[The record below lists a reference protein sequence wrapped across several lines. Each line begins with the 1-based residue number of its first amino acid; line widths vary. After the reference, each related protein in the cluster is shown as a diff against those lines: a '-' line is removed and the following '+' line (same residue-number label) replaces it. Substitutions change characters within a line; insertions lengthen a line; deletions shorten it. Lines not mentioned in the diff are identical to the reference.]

1 MTASS
6 TCSQCGAPLG
16 TGALEGLCPACML
29 ASAIGPAWDAAAP
42 DVVTDSGVEAS
53 WPESVVHSRFGEY
66 ELLEEIACGGMGV
79 IYKARQLKLDRIVA
93 IKMLLLGQRASD
105 EVVERFKREAQAAA
119 RLHHPGIVAI
129 HEVGEVDGQ
138 PFFSMD
144 YVEGEDLAKRIRH
157 RPLSPAL
164 AARYVKAV
172 AEAVHYAHQQGI
184 IHRDLKPSNI
194 LIEFAS
200 GDIRITDFGLAKRLD
215 DDSDL
220 TVSGQV
226 MGSPNH
232 MAPELAAGHHRM
244 AGPASDIFSL
254 GSVLYELLTGR
265 PPFLADSLQATL
277 IKIRDT
283 DPVAPRE
290 LNAGIPRDLETLCL
304 RCLAKEPGARLA
316 SAKELADELDRFLR
330 GEPIRTRPVGMVERS
345 WRWCRRKPAVAGLV
359 GAVLA
364 LAVVSTAAAIRLEI
378 ARQHQERE
386 RYYADIGLAKQ
397 HIEEGNIDRA
407 MALLLHAPPRFRH
420 WEWGRL
426 LYLCHQEILTLPA
439 HTNVLSPY
447 AMRLTDGNTS
457 VEALQFAPSGA
468 ILATLGGDGTLKL
481 WDTTGGGKVFET
493 GGGTN
498 RVIRYAFSPDGSALA
513 VIEGGRVQLRD
524 ARNGALRWEDLGNG
538 PRYAHLAWHPDGRR
552 LAAGKRNGEITV
564 FGVSGESRILAPGA
578 TRGQLTGLYCTPDG
592 SRWGRW
598 DGLEMVM
605 FATDTGRELER
616 VRFDGQRT
624 VSLVPDA
631 QLRHFAELDRESQ
644 VVIWDGGKP
653 EGVLEKVATRAWRRP
668 HAVFSPDGRRV
679 ATQSGTWNARVWD
692 VATRRPVF
700 TVPDRAYS
708 IAFSPDG
715 KRLATAGDTSVAH
728 VWDLETGQEVRALL
742 GHQEL
747 VELVVF
753 SPDGRLVATGARD
766 GVVKLWSATDGRE
779 VVRHESPIPHAVN
792 ISPDGKRFA
801 AGPPDEGVTVRD
813 TRSGRGLLRVQV
825 EGDYLVATSF
835 SPDGRRLL
843 TSSRFRTPRVWEVD
857 TGRLLLTLEG
867 HERAVYGGIGF
878 SPDGRRLVTS
888 GFDRIARIWDAT
900 TGKPLHALEAG
911 SGEFCDWAV
920 FSPDSRQVATFAD
933 TAEAG
938 AMIWDVETGRMVRR
952 ITGPF
957 GLIIALQFTPDGS
970 LLLTSHVDNA
980 VRFWDVKSGALVK
993 EWHLRGYAM
1002 APRFSP
1008 DGRRLYCWTSKL
1020 GILGRDIP
1028 SLEVWDVE
1036 ADRQIV
1042 TFTGH
1047 TEVGYYLALSADG
1060 KRMVTAAPDR
1070 TVRQWEVFPWAESE
1084 YPGPATESLA
1094 VRVRRHADAYWRE
1107 RLGAEAAAGA
1117 DPTPMRVTRI
1127 PLDRTLI
1134 PPRAAGTP
1142 PTMIDLTR
1150 HYTSPL
1156 DRPFHPSFG
1165 DDTDLDFR
1173 NLRPGISEFGGIR
1186 FDVRGVMQLRR
1197 LEVQGTFFTLA
1208 WRDLPVRVDGIPV
1221 GQRVQRLHLLHGTTG
1236 RCPDGAAIG
1245 RLVWHYADG
1254 QQRESEI
1261 LYGRH
1266 VRDWL
1271 PARDAAPT
1279 TPDARIGWEGT
1290 SPGVSAVMDPRQ
1302 GGDPAKGLRLFVA
1315 TWGNPRPGVEMTR
1328 LDLVSNETQSGP
1340 FFLGITVE

>member
-1 MTASS
+1 MLVSALDPEE
-6 TCSQCGAPLG
+6 GAP
-16 TGALEGLCPACML
+16 PARL
-29 ASAIGPAWDAAAP
+29 PDDDTTPAPLPASP
-42 DVVTDSGVEAS
+42 VL
-53 WPESVVHSRFGEY
+53 SRFGDY
-66 ELLEEIACGGMGV
+66 ELLEEIAHGGMGV
-79 IYKARQLKLDRIVA
+79 VYKARQVRLDRIVA
-93 IKMLLLGQRASD
+93 VKMLLLGQRASD

-119 RLHHPGIVAI
+119 RLRHPGIVAI

-144 YVEGEDLAKRIRH
+144 YVEGRDLARMIRE
-157 RPLSPAL
+157 RPLPPPQ
-164 AARYVKAV
+164 AARYVRAV

-194 LIEFAS
+194 LIDFAS
-200 GDIRITDFGLAKRLD
+200 GEVRITDFGLAKRLD
-215 DDSDL
+215 DDSEL
-220 TVSGQV
+220 TLSGQV
-226 MGSPNH
+226 MGSPSH
-232 MAPELAAGHHRM
+232 MAPELAAGHHRL

-277 IKIRDT
+277 LKIRDT

-290 LNAGIPRDLETLCL
+290 LDAGIPRDLETLCL
-304 RCLAKEPGARLA
+304 KCLAKEPGARLA
-316 SAKELADELDRFLR
+316 SARELADELDRFLR
-330 GEPIRTRPVGMVERS
+330 GDPIRTRPVGMLERA
-345 WRWCRRKPAVAGLV
+345 WRWCRRKPAAAGLV

-364 LAVVSTAAAIRLEI
+364 LAVVSTTAAVRLEI
-378 ARQHQERE
+378 ARQRQERE

-407 MALLLHAPPRFRH
+407 MALLLHCPPRFRH

-426 LYLCHQEILTLPA
+426 LYLCHQEILTIPA
-439 HTNVLSPY
+439 HTNVLS
-447 AMRLTDGNTS
+447 AFDTRLMDGTPS
-457 VEALQFAPSGA
+457 VEALHFSPAGGT
-468 ILATLGGDGTLKL
+468 LATLGGNGTLKV
-481 WDTTGGGKVFET
+481 WETAGGRKVFEA
-493 GGGTN
+493 GGPTN
-498 RVIRYAFSPDGSALA
+498 RATRSAFSPDGSRLA
-513 VIEGGRVQLRD
+513 VLEGRRVRLRD
-524 ARNGALRWEDLGNG
+524 ARNGALHWESAGDG
-538 PRYAHLAWHPDGRR
+538 PRYTQLAWHPDGQRF
-552 LAAGKRNGEITV
+552 AAGKRDGEITV
-564 FGVSGESRILAPGA
+564 FEVSGESRLLCPGS
-578 TRGQLTGLYCTPDG
+578 TQGQLTGLYCTPDG
-592 SRWGRW
+592 GRWGRW
-598 DGLEMVM
+598 DGRELVT

-616 VRFDGQRT
+616 VQFDERRT

-631 QLRHFAELDRESQ
+631 QLRRFAEWDRESQ
-644 VVIWDGGKP
+644 VVLWDGGKP
-653 EGVLEKVATRAWRRP
+653 EGVLEKVATRELRRP
-668 HAVFSPDGRRV
+668 LAVFSPDGRRV
-679 ATQSGTWNARVWD
+679 ATQSGSWNARVWD
-692 VATRRPVF
+692 VATRQPVF
-700 TVPDRAYS
+700 TIPVRSYS

-715 KRLATAGDTSVAH
+715 RRLATAGGTAVAH
-728 VWDLETGQEVRALL
+728 VWDLETGQEVRALR

-747 VELVVF
+747 VELVAF
-753 SPDGRLVATGARD
+753 SPDGRMVATGARD

-792 ISPDGKRFA
+792 ISPDGRRFA

-813 TRSGRGLLRVQV
+813 TRSGRGLLRIQV

-843 TSSRFRTPRVWEVD
+843 TSSRFRTPRVWDVD
-857 TGRLLLTLEG
+857 NGRLLLTLEG

-888 GFDRIARIWDAT
+888 GFDRTARVWEAT
-900 TGKPLHALEAG
+900 TGKQLHAFEAG
-911 SGEFCDWAV
+911 SGESFDWAV
-920 FSPDSRQVATFAD
+920 FSPDSRQVATFAN

-938 AMIWDVETGRMVRR
+938 AMIWDVETGRLVRR
-952 ITGPF
+952 LTGPSGF
-957 GLIIALQFTPDGS
+957 IIALQYSPDGS
-970 LLLTSHVDNA
+970 LLLTSHVDNI
-980 VRFWDVKSGALVK
+980 VRFWNVKSGALVK

-1028 SLEVWDVE
+1028 SLEIWDVE

-1060 KRMVTAAPDR
+1060 KRLVTSAPDR
-1070 TVRQWEVFPWAESE
+1070 TVRQWEVFPWEESE

-1094 VRVRRHADAYWRE
+1094 ARARHYAEAYWRD
-1107 RLGAEAAAGA
+1107 RLDAEAAAGA

-1127 PLDRTLI
+1127 PFDRALI
-1134 PPRAAGTP
+1134 PPRAPDAPT
-1142 PTMIDLTR
+1142 TMIDLTR

-1156 DRPFHPSFG
+1156 DRPFHPSFS

-1173 NLRPGISEFGGIR
+1173 NLKPGISEFGGIR
-1186 FDVRGVMQLRR
+1186 FDVRGVVQLRR

-1208 WRDLPVRVDGIPV
+1208 WRDLPARVDGIPV

-1236 RCPDGAAIG
+1236 RVPDGAVIG
-1245 RLVWHYADG
+1245 KLVWHYADH
-1254 QQRESEI
+1254 QQRETEI

-1271 PARDAAPT
+1271 PARDTTTT

-1290 SPGVSAVMDPRQ
+1290 SPGVSGVVDRRR
-1302 GGDPAKGLRLFVA
+1302 GGDPAKGLRVFVA
-1315 TWGNPRPGVEMTR
+1315 TWTNPRPEAEVTR
-1328 LDLVSNETQSGP
+1328 LDLVSNEIQSAP
-1340 FFLGITVE
+1340 FFLAISAE